1 MAVVFDKFKLI
12 GLYLSL
18 SMLVTACGEGVSD
31 EFPQYSNTANI
42 ATIAV
47 QMSQVTLYDEL
58 QGRVRP
64 LRTAEIR
71 PQVSGII
78 IERLFRQGDTLR
90 QGDGLFQIDKHAFD
104 IDIDIKQASLRQS
117 QAKLALLQSQLDR
130 LRELDSTNAVSK
142 QAFEEASFNQQIA
155 KATVQQNHAQL
166 AHSQLQLAYARITA
180 PISGIIGEAL
190 VTEGAL
196 VTNNEAK
203 PLAVIQQID
212 KVYVDVRQPASKLS
226 QLRNL
231 LESKQGKASKR
242 YTVTVQF
249 SQDRTEDLKGQ
260 ILFSGISVDENT
272 GDLIVRILVDNPQ
285 QTLLPGMYVRTL
297 IPRHRLQ
304 AIRIPEQAVQRSSSG
319 APYVFV
325 AVGDEFEQRTLKID
339 GIQDGDYI
347 VSQGL
352 KDGDLVIVS
361 GQENLQQG
369 AQLNITTWLK

>member
-297 IPRHRLQ
+297 IPRHRLH

-325 AVGDEFEQRTLKID
+325 AVDDEFEQRTLKID

>member
-78 IERLFRQGDTLR
+78 IERLFRQGDTLS

>member
-325 AVGDEFEQRTLKID
+325 AVDDEFEQRTLKID

>member
-78 IERLFRQGDTLR
+78 IERLFRQGDTLS

-361 GQENLQQG
+361 GQENLQQD

>member
-31 EFPQYSNTANI
+31 EFRQYSNTANI